1 MSTATNISLVPK
13 AKIIEN
19 DAAHD
24 IPQKS
29 IIDYLRVIHLV
40 TRMQAK
46 DARSSAE
53 PEKIAYR

>member
-1 MSTATNISLVPK
+1 MSTATRISFVPK
-13 AKIIEN
+13 AKMIEN

-29 IIDYLRVIHLV
+29 IIDYLRVMHLV
-40 TRMQAK
+40 TSIQAK

-53 PEKIAYR
+53 PEKIA